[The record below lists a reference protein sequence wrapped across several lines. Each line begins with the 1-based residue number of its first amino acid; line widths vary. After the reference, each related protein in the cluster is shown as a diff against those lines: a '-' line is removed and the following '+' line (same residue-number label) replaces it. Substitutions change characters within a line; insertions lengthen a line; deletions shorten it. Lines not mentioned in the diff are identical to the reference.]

1 MNEGAFINVWVL
13 IIPLELPTKDTRV
26 LAIRGREPRNGP
38 VKDEKLIG
46 PNEVKA
52 VPVKV
57 LTVAVTP
64 TILTV
69 RVPLV
74 IGTLTSAGW
83 AKLGSAEKVTALTAA
98 KMEER
103 RVVAFM
109 FFVW

>member
-13 IIPLELPTKDTRV
+13 IIPLELPRKDTAELTTRP
-26 LAIRGREPRNGP
+26 PRNEP

-57 LTVAVTP
+57 LTLEAIP
-64 TILTV
+64 TILAVTI
-69 RVPLV
+69 PLV
-74 IGTLTSAGW
+74 IGTVVVW
-83 AKLGSAEKVTALTAA
+83 ARLGSAEKVTALTAA

>member
-13 IIPLELPTKDTRV
+13 IIPLELPTKDTRE
-26 LAIRGREPRNGP
+26 LTNGAPINEP

-64 TILTV
+64 TILTA

>member
-1 MNEGAFINVWVL
+1 MNEVAFINVWVL
-13 IIPLELPTKDTRV
+13 IIPLELPTKDTGA
-26 LAIRGREPRNGP
+26 LAIKKPRNEP

-57 LTVAVTP
+57 LTLPATP
-64 TILTV
+64 TILAVTV
-69 RVPLV
+69 PPV
-74 IGTLTSAGW
+74 IGTVVVW
-83 AKLGSAEKVTALTAA
+83 ARLGSAEKVTALTAP